1 MTGEPRRRLPAAVAV
16 LAIAAMAIAARRDGP
31 LDSVSTGVWDGARP
45 AMALAAVVV
54 LVVIATNFAKHRADG
69 YGLLHRA
76 GTATAVLLTVAAVL
90 TPIGLLLFGRKP
102 EPPQDP
108 PEASNG
114 AGTLSPRSRS
124 GRDLHPGA
132 HARGG
137 KSYADLLALV
147 LLYLILAA
155 ALALLI
161 YVLVKLLSR
170 RWTQQPIARLEFDP
184 LAPELDQLAEA
195 VAAGAEALEYEGDAR
210 EAVIACYSAMELA
223 VTAGGGSRKATDT
236 PEEFLRR
243 VTAAKLIPDDPAR
256 RLTDLFRE
264 ARFSRHRIGEEKR
277 DAAREA
283 LREISEHLR
292 LRAEELAAATARARA
307 AASAA
312 SASAPVTAGSS
323 SSNGSAGPAGSTGSA
338 GSPSGGRA

>member
-1 MTGEPRRRLPAAVAV
+1 
-16 LAIAAMAIAARRDGP
+16 
-31 LDSVSTGVWDGARP
+31 
-45 AMALAAVVV
+45 
-54 LVVIATNFAKHRADG
+54 
-69 YGLLHRA
+69 
-76 GTATAVLLTVAAVL
+76 
-90 TPIGLLLFGRKP
+90 
-102 EPPQDP
+102 
-108 PEASNG
+108 
-114 AGTLSPRSRS
+114 
-124 GRDLHPGA
+124 
-132 HARGG
+132 
-137 KSYADLLALV
+137 
-147 LLYLILAA
+147 
-155 ALALLI
+155 
-161 YVLVKLLSR
+161 
-170 RWTQQPIARLEFDP
+170 
-184 LAPELDQLAEA
+184 
-195 VAAGAEALEYEGDAR
+195 
-210 EAVIACYSAMELA
+210 MELA
-223 VTAGGGSRKATDT
+223 VTAGGVSRKATDT

-338 GSPSGGRA
+338 GSPSGGRP

>member
-1 MTGEPRRRLPAAVAV
+1 MTGDPRRWLPAAVAV
-16 LAIAAMAIAARRDGP
+16 LAIAAMALAARRDGP
-31 LDSVSTGVWDGARP
+31 LDSVSTGLWDGARP
-45 AMALAAVVV
+45 AMALAAVVL
-54 LVVIATNFAKHRADG
+54 LVVIATNFAKHRDDG
-69 YGLLHRA
+69 YGVLHRA
-76 GTATAVLLTVAAVL
+76 GTATAVLLTAAAVL

-102 EPPQDP
+102 EPPQKM
-108 PEASNG
+108 PEVSNG
-114 AGTLSPRSRS
+114 AGTPSPRSGS
-124 GRDLHPGA
+124 GRDLNPGS
-132 HARGG
+132 HRGG
-137 KSYADLLALV
+137 KSYADWLALA

-155 ALALLI
+155 ALALLV
-161 YVLVKLLSR
+161 YVLAKLLSR
-170 RWTQQPIARLEFDP
+170 RWSRQPITLLEFDS

-210 EAVIACYSAMELA
+210 EAVIACYSAMEVA
-223 VTAGGGSRKATDT
+223 VTAGGGSRRATDT

-243 VTAAKLIPDDPAR
+243 VTAAKLIPGEPAR

-264 ARFSRHRIGEEKR
+264 ARFSSHRIGEAKR

-292 LRAEELAAATARARA
+292 MRAEELAAATARAQA

-312 SASAPVTAGSS
+312 
-323 SSNGSAGPAGSTGSA
+323 SA